1 MKLMFNIMENCSQ
14 KFVSYFANQQTK
26 TVDVELKDIF
36 TRFTNDVI
44 AGATFGVQVDSLHD
58 RNNDFYIKGKAIA
71 NFLNGTTL
79 LKVLFY
85 SVFTTPMKVN
95 KLFMIFY
102 LLLFYFLFSY

>member
-1 MKLMFNIMENCSQ
+1 MENCSQ
-14 KFVSYFANQQTK
+14 RFVSYFANQQSK

-44 AGATFGVQVDSLHD
+44 ASTTFGVQVDSLHD

-79 LKVLFY
+79 LKVFFY
-85 SVFTTPMKVN
+85 SVFTTPMKVKN
-95 KLFMIFY
+95 VYHLLRFIV
-102 LLLFYFLFSY
+102 LLLCLATECESLP